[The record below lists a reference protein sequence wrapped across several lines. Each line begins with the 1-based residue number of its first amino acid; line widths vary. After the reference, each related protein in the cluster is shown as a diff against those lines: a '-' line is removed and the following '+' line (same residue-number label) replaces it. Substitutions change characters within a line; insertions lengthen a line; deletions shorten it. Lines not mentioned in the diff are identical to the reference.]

1 MSETKKYSV
10 CVVTGTRA
18 DYGLLHPL
26 LIRLRDCPEID
37 LNLVATGSHLS
48 PVFGNTQEELK
59 KDGFSYDC
67 VPIPLEEDS
76 RSGMAYSTGAALIAF
91 ATYFES
97 HRPSLL
103 VVLGDRY
110 EILAVAIAA
119 HFLGI
124 PIAHLSGGDVT
135 EGAVDD
141 AIRHSITKMSTL
153 HFPGCEQSRRRI
165 IQMGEQ
171 PGSVFNVG
179 ETGVENCLHLPLL
192 TREELQR
199 DLRFDLTTHPYAVV
213 TYHPVTMKT
222 DGIAEIYELIAA
234 MDAFPELNYIVT
246 LANADAGGR
255 AINEIWRAEGK
266 HRKNWLVVPSLG
278 MQRYLSAVRGCR
290 MVLGNSSSGIVEA
303 PAMHVPTVN
312 IGDRQKGRMRA
323 ESIID
328 CPSDREAI
336 CAAMARAM
344 TPEVQGIAEHTV
356 SPFGDGSTSEKILAH
371 MLYFLHHRPKNLQ
384 KRFYDLPV
392 AECLAE

>member
-18 DYGLLHPL
+18 DYGVLRPL

-76 RSGMAYSTGAALIAF
+76 RSGMARSTGAALTAF

-213 TYHPVTMKT
+213 TYHPVTMKN

-234 MDAFPELNYIVT
+234 MDAFPELNYLVT
-246 LANADAGGR
+246 LSNADAGGR
-255 AINEIWRAEGK
+255 RINEVWRSEGAR
-266 HRKNWLVVPSLG
+266 HPNWLVVPSLG
-278 MQRYLSAVRGCR
+278 MLRYLSAVRGSCL
-290 MVLGNSSSGIVEA
+290 VLGNSSSGIVEA
-303 PAMHVPTVN
+303 PALQVPTVN

-323 ESIID
+323 QSVLD
-328 CPSDREAI
+328 CPPEREAI
-336 CAAMARAM
+336 RRAMARAISPAFQEM
-344 TPEVQGIAEHTV
+344 AKHTK
-356 SPFGDGSTSEKILAH
+356 SPFGDGHTSEKIVAELLRYLRNGTQNTKKA
-371 MLYFLHHRPKNLQ
+371 
-384 KRFYDLPV
+384 FYDLPV
-392 AECLAE
+392 SE